1 MAEEERTLVAPSSSI
16 YHDREKYTIEV
27 ELPGVDKKDIN
38 FEASGT
44 GFCLRAPRGDD
55 VEYVGCWNLAHTID
69 PEKVDATFKN
79 GLLTVTV
86 PFAERF
92 EGVKVAIK

>member
-1 MAEEERTLVAPSSSI
+1 MAEEERILVTPSGCV

-27 ELPGVDKKDIN
+27 ELPGVGKKDIK
-38 FEASGT
+38 FEASET
-44 GFCLRAPRGDD
+44 GFCLRAPRGDI
-55 VEYVGCWNLAHTID
+55 EYVGCWNLAHIID
-69 PEKVDATFKN
+69 PEKADATFKN

-86 PFAERF
+86 PLAERF